1 MKMLIRG
8 IICATLSASLS
19 ISLLPMQAK
28 VVPSPAKSDCCAKQ
42 HLADQH
48 HGCGKDAP
56 KSSQDQQ
63 CCAAC
68 CPCAAVVQT
77 ATLIPK
83 RSESEQS
90 YFKFSQAAESRAL
103 RPPVPPPRDALS

>member
-8 IICATLSASLS
+8 IIGAMLSASLS
-19 ISLLPMQAK
+19 VGLLPVQEN
-28 VVPSPAKSDCCAKQ
+28 VPPPAKSDCCTKTQAA
-42 HLADQH
+42 HLH
-48 HGCGKDAP
+48 KGCGKDAP

-63 CCAAC
+63 CCAICFAC
-68 CPCAAVVQT
+68 VAIVQA

-90 YFKFSQAAESRAL
+90 YFKFSEAAESRTL